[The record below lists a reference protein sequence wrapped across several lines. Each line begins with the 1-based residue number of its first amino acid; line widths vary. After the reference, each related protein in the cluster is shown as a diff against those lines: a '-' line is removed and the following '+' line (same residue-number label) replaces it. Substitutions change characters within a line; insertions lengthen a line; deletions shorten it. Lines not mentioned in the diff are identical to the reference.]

1 MKDSNNFY
9 CNQKFTWLS
18 IDLEKKLT
26 YSCCTAVPA
35 KIDLKWLEK
44 NPGKI
49 FNTPLMQQE
58 RQMMLDN
65 KPVSSCELACWQP
78 ESANIQSR
86 RLNFQCYKK
95 THIDIQVEPEILNII
110 LGSTCNLT
118 CSYCCKQYSTAWTRE
133 IKTNG
138 PYLDLDRFRY
148 TKIDQ
153 VLEHISQPEHNV
165 SRSTQLLLDEIES
178 LENVKEIHI
187 TGGEPLLYNS
197 LSEILNSVSEQTKV
211 ILTTGLGVNNARF
224 KNQLSKIQNKPNIQI
239 LVSSENI
246 GKFYE
251 FNRYGNSYENFLLNL
266 NTLSSLNF
274 NFGFSSVLSNL
285 TIFGVK
291 DFFEKYLEK
300 NIVLSFCNDPDF
312 LRVNVLDPASKEFLA
327 KQFGESNF
335 KHKQE
340 IISYIMQPYS
350 QQQKLNF
357 SIYLKE
363 FARRRNLDLDI
374 FPVSL
379 LQWLDTN

>member
-86 RLNFQCYKK
+86 RLIFQGYKK